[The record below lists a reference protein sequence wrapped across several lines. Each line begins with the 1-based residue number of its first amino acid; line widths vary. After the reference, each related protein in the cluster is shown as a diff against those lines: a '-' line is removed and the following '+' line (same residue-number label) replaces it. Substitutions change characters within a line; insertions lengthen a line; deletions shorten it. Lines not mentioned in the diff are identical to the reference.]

1 MFILSESFFQM
12 IHLNG
17 MKFYLLLRRRIRK
30 IKQTKLYTKFIIFR
44 RISISSNNYQLQNKI
59 FAKWN
64 IFHIFH
70 ITWISNARV
79 VLQQW
84 KANIIKTKFQKI
96 LFTSCNNVVNIAL
109 NQISFD
115 DKGFGMDTDKRDPF
129 FPCISHL
136 CKFLAELT
144 FEDHPSAWSRDHID
158 SNIST

>member
-17 MKFYLLLRRRIRK
+17 MKFYLSLRRRIHK

-79 VLQQW
+79 LLQQW
-84 KANIIKTKFQKI
+84 KVNIIKTKFQKI
-96 LFTSCNNVVNIAL
+96 LFTRCNNVVNIAL

-129 FPCISHL
+129 FPLHKSSL
-136 CKFLAELT
+136 
-144 FEDHPSAWSRDHID
+144 
-158 SNIST
+158 